1 MRQRQGLLMTR
12 VVACVVVLGSLLSVP
27 VSIQEPDD
35 LAPELM
41 FLTLLMTGLMAGIP
55 VLVSGIVH
63 AWSGRSDTWTPV
75 VAMSAAAVAHVL
87 YMTEGGRPVV
97 LIPTALL
104 LIVIYAAL
112 MFFGVWL
119 AGRATGRDSGGEL
132 SAEG

>member
-12 VVACVVVLGSLLSVP
+12 VAACVVVLGALLSVP

-87 YMTEGGRPVV
+87 YMTEGGRPVI

-119 AGRATGRDSGGEL
+119 ARRATGRDSGEEL